1 MNISY
6 FRNLKLLYK
15 RIWVFYYEVVAMV
28 MAGILSFVIISVSYH
43 AYHTNVIW
51 KKRRDEEINAEIMR
65 NKRQS
70 IQMQEGY
77 KLVKVLN

>member
-1 MNISY
+1 MICY
-6 FRNLKLLYK
+6 FVIRFK
-15 RIWVFYYEVVAMV
+15 VVAIV
-28 MAGILSFVIISVSYH
+28 MASILAFVVMSVSYH

-51 KKRRDEEINAEIMR
+51 KKLRDEEINAEIMR

-77 KLVKVLN
+77 KLVKV

>member
-1 MNISY
+1 
-6 FRNLKLLYK
+6 
-15 RIWVFYYEVVAMV
+15 
-28 MAGILSFVIISVSYH
+28 MASILFFVTISVSYH

-77 KLVKVLN
+77 KLVKVKHKNELV